1 MISEGFLLKC
11 YAETG
16 NRRFLQRAK
25 AIARSKRFSQ
35 NVRRFDGIEMPERN
49 SSNPLAECIRT
60 R

>member
-25 AIARSKRFSQ
+25 AIARSKRFSKD
-35 NVRRFDGIEMPERN
+35 VKRFDGIEMPEKN
-49 SSNPLAECIRT
+49 TSNPLAEGVCR
-60 R
+60 